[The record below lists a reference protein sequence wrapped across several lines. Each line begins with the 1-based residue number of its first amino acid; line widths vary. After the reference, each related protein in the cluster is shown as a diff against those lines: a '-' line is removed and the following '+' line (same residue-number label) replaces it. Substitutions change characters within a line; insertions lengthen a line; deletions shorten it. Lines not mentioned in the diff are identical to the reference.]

1 MVVVRDATDVLLL
14 SAVVP
19 LFMFTFIFN
28 PEIGAFRDWDV
39 FALPG
44 LPMALLAGRWINRSY
59 GGYSL
64 RWEAVLVVGFVSL
77 THTIGW
83 VGLNANAAASE
94 ARFLHLLR
102 HGGNSTYAKV
112 YGSGSLGAYYRESG
126 RLEEALRAFK
136 QASIHDPANGRYHVA
151 RAHILKIKGDF
162 SAAEEALKLAI
173 SLTPDRLEAMINLGK
188 LHLET
193 GRTAAAQRI
202 LSRAVAR
209 NTDSEPALHA
219 LATAYYRLG
228 DFKAARR
235 LFSRV
240 VSINKSNSNNYV
252 DLGNTLLRMGEYD
265 RAERSLGT
273 ALDIDPGSTKAR
285 MILGAVYFEQADF
298 ELASDVFREVIS
310 VHPDRAAAHL
320 NLGLSLQS
328 AGKLVEARKHLQRVL
343 ELSPDDPESEEIRR
357 MVSET
362 HDGIGTQ

>member
-1 MVVVRDATDVLLL
+1 MAAVRDATDVLLL
-14 SAVVP
+14 SVVVP
-19 LFMFTFIFN
+19 LFMFTFLFN

-44 LPMALLAGRWINRSY
+44 LPMALLVGRWINRSY
-59 GGYSL
+59 RGHSL
-64 RWEAVLVVGFVSL
+64 RWEAVLVVGVVSL

-83 VGLNANAAASE
+83 VGLNTNAAPSE
-94 ARFLHLLR
+94 ARFLHLLQ
-102 HGGNSTYAKV
+102 HGGNSTYARA
-112 YGSGSLGAYYRESG
+112 YGAGSLGGYYRESD
-126 RLEEALRAFK
+126 RLEEALRAFE
-136 QASIHDPANGRYHVA
+136 QASIHDPGNGRYHVA
-151 RAHILKIKGDF
+151 RAHILKMQGDLG
-162 SAAEEALKLAI
+162 AAEEALEFAI

-193 GRTAAAQRI
+193 GRTADAQRI

-209 NTDSEPALHA
+209 NVDSEPALHA

-228 DFKAARR
+228 DFKAAER
-235 LFSRV
+235 LFSRA
-240 VSINKSNSNNYV
+240 VSINQSNPDNYV

-265 RAERSLGT
+265 QAERSLGT

-320 NLGLSLQS
+320 NLGLSLKS
-328 AGKLVEARKHLQRVL
+328 AGNLVEARKHLQRVL
-343 ELSPDDPESEEIRR
+343 ELSPDDPESDEIRR
-357 MVSET
+357 MLSDT
-362 HDGIGTQ
+362 HDGIRTQ